1 MRADL
6 LKSARQKLL
15 VNTRKH
21 KLLVEAW
28 TRWSNKGW
36 EAFRRPWFES
46 HSTTHSAK
54 KRCSN
59 PNEKEIVGNQPLA
72 KLSQSKVEDE
82 KHFYFSCLFCWKISL
97 RWKSEEWVFEAKDDF
112 FANADD
118 DEAVTRTL
126 SIFISIFEVEK
137 KLTASF
143 ITQKVFVLKDVKLWR
158 RMNEDCFFTFNL
170 KLVLRILRFLQRR
183 NFLIHL
189 ANYFAFVLLSLTV
202 PFNSFLL
209 SPVKPYFEG

>member
-1 MRADL
+1 MKSSTVIQDSRLSEAGSIYIKVRKRWLRADL

-15 VNTRKH
+15 VNATKH

-82 KHFYFSCLFCWKISL
+82 KHFYFSCLFC
-97 RWKSEEWVFEAKDDF
+97 
-112 FANADD
+112 
-118 DEAVTRTL
+118 
-126 SIFISIFEVEK
+126 
-137 KLTASF
+137 
-143 ITQKVFVLKDVKLWR
+143 
-158 RMNEDCFFTFNL
+158 
-170 KLVLRILRFLQRR
+170 
-183 NFLIHL
+183 
-189 ANYFAFVLLSLTV
+189 
-202 PFNSFLL
+202 
-209 SPVKPYFEG
+209 